1 MKLTPK
7 QRGLAASNIKFAYH
21 QAHFWKQRLPQYD
34 WDEVFSACQFGLVKA
49 ARSFDD
55 TRGLK
60 FTTLCTESI
69 KNEVLRM
76 LRAQRTKKRKGTPL
90 YLYEI
95 MPGSDEIT
103 YLDTLSTEDTYPLE
117 NSSYLKELFGVLTD
131 TEQEVVR
138 MYFYNEI
145 KQEDIANVYGFSQTH
160 ISRIIQRSIDKMRK
174 CGERLE
180 QIY

>member
-1 MKLTPK
+1 MKLTTK
-7 QRGLAASNIKFAYH
+7 QRELAANNIKFAYH
-21 QAHFWKQRLPQYD
+21 QAHYWVQRLPQYD
-34 WDEVFSACQFGLVKA
+34 WDEIFSLCQLGLVKA
-49 ARSFDD
+49 ARSFDES
-55 TRGLK
+55 RGLK

-76 LRAQRTKKRKGTPL
+76 LRTQRTKKRKGTPL
-90 YLYEI
+90 YLYE
-95 MPGSDEIT
+95 MLPGSEEIM
-103 YLDTLSTEDTYPLE
+103 YVDTLSVEDTYTLE
-117 NSSYLKELFGVLTD
+117 NKSYLKELFGVLTD
-131 TEQEVVR
+131 TERDVLK
-138 MYFYNEI
+138 MYYYDEI